1 MSNEFYDP
9 RDEADS
15 DETDSDGQS
24 INTTVRQFQTMS
36 HVFRK
41 TMSHINIRLFR
52 LETEGLIRY

>member
-15 DETDSDGQS
+15 DEADSDGQS
-24 INTTVRQFQTMS
+24 INTTVRQFKTMS
-36 HVFRK
+36 HV
-41 TMSHINIRLFR
+41 NIRLFR